1 MALTDLKNNIIPVSY
16 ANGLV
21 GLDLGFGRI
30 KISSNETNIQFPS
43 IVGNQVSN
51 FAKPAPVAS
60 FDELLNTLTLIY
72 NGQTFYIG
80 NNAINNTRNGKI
92 SLRQNKHDD
101 NDEQTK
107 VKIMTALALL
117 TSESQYEA
125 NFALISGLP
134 VLEYNSQK
142 DQLYKILYNNGQPF
156 EFIMQYGN
164 KQVPKKITC
173 SKVKIISQSEGA
185 YYNYLLSSDGNIINE
200 RIKNVSGVVCVC
212 DIGFRTIDIVFMD
225 NGRYLDISDQINNG
239 VVNIHQEVLRLIM
252 QEFNIKKELKDID
265 NIIRSKQMFFGTK
278 TYDLTDIINKACKPF
293 AENLIESLYTVHNGE
308 LGDLQMIL
316 LAGGGSELI
325 FDIVKEELK
334 NIVRVDK
341 IYNAEF
347 SNSQGYYKYGML
359 LRNQGLF

>member
-125 NFALISGLP
+125 NFAL
-134 VLEYNSQK
+134 
-142 DQLYKILYNNGQPF
+142 
-156 EFIMQYGN
+156 
-164 KQVPKKITC
+164 T
-173 SKVKIISQSEGA
+173 
-185 YYNYLLSSDGNIINE
+185 
-200 RIKNVSGVVCVC
+200 
-212 DIGFRTIDIVFMD
+212 
-225 NGRYLDISDQINNG
+225 
-239 VVNIHQEVLRLIM
+239 
-252 QEFNIKKELKDID
+252 
-265 NIIRSKQMFFGTK
+265 
-278 TYDLTDIINKACKPF
+278 
-293 AENLIESLYTVHNGE
+293 
-308 LGDLQMIL
+308 
-316 LAGGGSELI
+316 
-325 FDIVKEELK
+325 
-334 NIVRVDK
+334 
-341 IYNAEF
+341 
-347 SNSQGYYKYGML
+347 
-359 LRNQGLF
+359 